1 MNRATVLAATLFA
14 LPLGS
19 PGVVLGVDWPWNLL
33 GLTGGARPAAEPVD
47 PAVLLIEAQT
57 LFNRDT
63 RDADAKAE
71 DYLNKYF
78 DRAAPTAGEEE
89 RRAAGLLLA
98 RIIARTPPS
107 EDRDASRVERGL
119 RLLQGH
125 ESQEASA
132 ARGKLRAVLAKK
144 ELFISRFYARKE
156 AWPAAEARLT
166 NFERGFADLTGE
178 EGIRDYLRELQRTAT
193 APNEPEG
200 PRRAVALAARR
211 LLETQPPP
219 APAALVPS
227 SIPALK
233 DKAGLLSTQM
243 ADAAAQAKAFDG
255 TGSNLSIAVELRN
268 GEVRK
273 LEIRNPASKTA
284 LEVGQIGIGSRSGI
298 IVPSPYINLR
308 KEWESSE
315 YPLWDYRVR
324 AQAAYLS
331 LRGRFFGDDSAAPS
345 AKIPELAARLG
356 LPGAVAATES
366 VFAVKDPYR
375 EEGTV
380 IASVMPQLGRAYSL
394 FNPFFG
400 SVDAGWALT
409 NITKI
414 AYIAPNTVF
423 DATGGLRLRFDRIN
437 SELGL
442 FAGLSRNFSPIGNRL
457 LGDLIKPQGVRPGL
471 YMEDSPHWTAAAS
484 APAPG
489 LVDGRLE
496 AGVSQRFNKDTRE
509 DQLQAG
515 LRAPLNGKPLE
526 LRLGYDREQGP
537 LIEYDRQRAR
547 LEAAY
552 SFMDQATVFASC
564 HTEKIRFGNADLS
577 NDGCLAGLTFRPAP
591 NASARADFLLDG
603 KDRLLPVSESQAA
616 SIAAGMSRL
625 IAKGVEFADS
635 TVDLLRAQEFLRNLT
650 PQERLALEESLDG
663 LSLTL
668 GQKEIIKQWINTDM
682 PANAPAL
689 LGDARRK
696 DYLEVARLLSDP
708 ALWDNAARCFIRARI
723 MEGLGSVR
731 IPIKPLG
738 VTLQLTPASVL
749 SMAAVVQS
757 RSPLAPLTGAD
768 GKAIERFMLDAGA
781 KELGLP
787 AGAGAEAITGKLID
801 LAEIRLQDAVRLEVQ
816 PRIDQLIAAGILN
829 GPDAAAAIKSALP
842 PALYSELEK
851 RLGPN
856 LGLPDNAQT
865 SDLRALADTFPAL
878 VSEAMRG
885 ELGADV
891 ARLLADTVAWLAEVW
906 RREINLMT
914 IRLLLVSEEI
924 NQRITVDEGLKAGH
938 HGTMMVARAF
948 SNLDK
953 RKRDVLGE
961 RLKTLLGQTQSL
973 AEDQKSVSLEQSH
986 AALAR
991 LKALSLEA
999 GLRLE
1004 ISQRHWSALLSAYGP
1019 EQAAALL
1026 LKTANDQGR
1035 GLPELKIEFD
1045 PGMPGV
1051 TIWKDS
1057 SGHRIVIGPPLRTG
1071 LKMLK

>member
-1 MNRATVLAATLFA
+1 MSRSAVFAAALFA
-14 LPLGS
+14 LTLGS

-33 GLTGGARPAAEPVD
+33 GLTGGAKPVVEPAGA
-47 PAVLLIEAQT
+47 AALLDEAQV
-57 LFNRDT
+57 LFHRNT
-63 RDADAKAE
+63 RDADMKAE
-71 DYLNKYF
+71 DFLNKYF
-78 DRAAPTAGEEE
+78 DRVAPSAGEEE
-89 RRAAGLLLA
+89 RRKAGLLLA
-98 RIIARTPPS
+98 RVIARNPPT

-119 RLLQGH
+119 KLLQGH
-125 ESQEASA
+125 ESREASD
-132 ARGKLRAVLAKK
+132 ARRSLRAVLGKK
-144 ELFISRFYARKE
+144 ELFISSFYARKD

-166 NFERGFADLTGE
+166 SFERGFADLTGE
-178 EGIRDYLRELQRTAT
+178 EGIRVYLRELQRTAT
-193 APNEPEG
+193 APNAPEG
-200 PRRAVALAARR
+200 PRRAVATTARR
-211 LLETQPPP
+211 LLETQP
-219 APAALVPS
+219 APAALVPN

-233 DKAGLLSTQM
+233 DKAGLISSQM
-243 ADAAAQAKAFDG
+243 ADAAAQAAAFDG
-255 TGSNLSIAVELRN
+255 SGSRLAITVELRN

-273 LEIRNPASKTA
+273 LEISNPTSKTA

-315 YPLWDYRVR
+315 SSFWDYRVR

-331 LRGRFFGDDSAAPS
+331 LRGRFFGSDSAAPS

-356 LPGAVAATES
+356 LPGAASATES
-366 VFAVKDPYR
+366 IFSVKDPYR

-380 IASVMPQLGRAYSL
+380 IASVMPQVGRAYSL

-423 DATGGLRLRFDRIN
+423 DATGGLRLRFDRIS

-442 FAGLSRNFSPIGNRL
+442 YAGLSRNFSPIGNRL
-457 LGDLIKPQGVRPGL
+457 LGDMIKPEGVRPGL

-489 LVDGRLE
+489 LADGRLE

-515 LRAPLNGKPLE
+515 LRTPLNGRLFE

-537 LIEYDRQRAR
+537 QIEYDRQRAR
-547 LEAAY
+547 LEASY
-552 SFMDQATVFASC
+552 GFMDHATVFASC
-564 HTEKIRFGNADLS
+564 HSEKIRFGNADLS
-577 NDGCLAGLTFRPAP
+577 NDGCLAGFTFRPAP
-591 NASARADFLLDG
+591 NASARADFQMGG
-603 KDRLLPVSESQAA
+603 KDRLLPLSESQAA

-668 GQKEIIKQWINTDM
+668 GQKEIIKQWINTDL
-682 PANAPAL
+682 PANAPSL
-689 LGDARRK
+689 LSDARRA
-696 DYLEVARLLSDP
+696 DALEAARLLSDP
-708 ALWDNAARCFIRARI
+708 ALWDSAARSFIRARI

-757 RSPLAPLTGAD
+757 RSPLSPLTGAD
-768 GKAIERFMLDAGA
+768 GKVIERFMLDAGA

-787 AGAGAEAITGKLID
+787 AGASAEAITGKLID
-801 LAEIRLQDAVRLEVQ
+801 QAEVRLQDAVRLEVQ
-816 PRIDQLIAAGILN
+816 PRIDQLIAAGVLN

-856 LGLPDNAQT
+856 LGLPASAQT
-865 SDLRALADTFPAL
+865 SDLRALADKFPAL

-885 ELGADV
+885 QLGADV

-906 RREINLMT
+906 RHEINLMT
-914 IRLLLVSEEI
+914 IQLLLVSEEI
-924 NQRITVDEGLKAGH
+924 NQRIMVDEGMKAGN

-953 RKRDVLGE
+953 RKRDVVGE
-961 RLKTLLGQTQSL
+961 RLKSLLERAQDIVDERRS
-973 AEDQKSVSLEQSH
+973 ANSEEAS
-986 AALAR
+986 AALSR
-991 LKALSLEA
+991 LKTLSLEA
-999 GLRLE
+999 GLSLD
-1004 ISQRHWSALLSAYGP
+1004 ISDHHWSAMIRAYGP
-1019 EQAAALL
+1019 EQASALV
-1026 LKTANDQGR
+1026 LKTTREQGR
-1035 GLPELKIEFD
+1035 GRSELRIEFD